1 MQFFFSPL
9 LAALLPAPAFAQ
21 DDTWSARVQATLERG
36 GLTSFL
42 GDGRLRDGRDRMAEI
57 RYSAA
62 LDQDVSLTADAQRV
76 VNSGYDMDRG
86 PAAFLALRL
95 HRES

>member
-36 GLTSFL
+36 GLTSVL
-42 GDGRLRDGRDRMAEI
+42 GDGTLRDGGDRMAKVQ
-57 RYSAA
+57 YSAA
-62 LDQDVSLTADAQRV
+62 LDQGVSLTADARRV
-76 VNSGYDMDRG
+76 VNPGYDMDRG

-95 HRES
+95 HWES